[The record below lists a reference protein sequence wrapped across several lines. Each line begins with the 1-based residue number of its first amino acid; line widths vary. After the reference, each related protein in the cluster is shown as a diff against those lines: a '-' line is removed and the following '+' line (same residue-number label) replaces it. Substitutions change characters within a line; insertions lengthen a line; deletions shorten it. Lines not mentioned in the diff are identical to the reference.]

1 MAARSSGLTAA
12 LVSVTRPFTLTPVG
26 RTTLFPS
33 TTGVIV
39 TASIT
44 WSTFD
49 ASLDTGVLSRT
60 ISSVPAGRV
69 VCAIAT
75 HNHKKTGKS
84 LRIQRYNAGVT
95 PRLLVPLA
103 LMAASLACN
112 RAPDSKEAVRE
123 GVIEHLNK
131 NTGLDL
137 KSMDVAVDNVTF
149 EGNRATA
156 SVSFKPKSS
165 PDAGMSMNYSLERSG
180 KKWVVQK
187 TAGGHGG
194 GSAMPSP
201 GSGALPP
208 GHPPAGQDGGTQS
221 KAPRELPP
229 GHPPVAPQTEAPK
242 K

>member
-1 MAARSSGLTAA
+1 L
-12 LVSVTRPFTLTPVG
+12 L
-26 RTTLFPS
+26 PS

-39 TASIT
+39 TASMT

-49 ASLDTGVLSRT
+49 ELLDTGVLSRT
-60 ISSVPAGRV
+60 ISSVPAGSV
-69 VCAIAT
+69 VCANAT
-75 HNHKKTGKS
+75 LDHNRKTGKS

-95 PRLLVPLA
+95 PRLLMPLV

-112 RAPDSKEAVRE
+112 RAPENKEAVRE

-165 PDAGMSMNYSLERSG
+165 PEAGMSMNYSLERSG
-180 KKWVVQK
+180 KKWIVQK
-187 TAGGHGG
+187 TAGGHGR

-221 KAPRELPP
+221 KAPTDLPP

>member
-1 MAARSSGLTAA
+1 MP
-12 LVSVTRPFTLTPVG
+12 LV
-26 RTTLFPS
+26 
-33 TTGVIV
+33 
-39 TASIT
+39 
-44 WSTFD
+44 
-49 ASLDTGVLSRT
+49 
-60 ISSVPAGRV
+60 
-69 VCAIAT
+69 
-75 HNHKKTGKS
+75 
-84 LRIQRYNAGVT
+84 
-95 PRLLVPLA
+95 

-112 RAPDSKEAVRE
+112 RAPESKEAVRE

-137 KSMDVAVDNVTF
+137 KSMDVVIDNVTF

-165 PDAGMSMNYSLERSG
+165 PAAGMSMNYSLERNG

-194 GSAMPSP
+194 GSATPP
-201 GSGALPP
+201 PDPGALPP
-208 GHPPAGQDGGTQS
+208 GHPPTGQGGGTQS
-221 KAPRELPP
+221 KGSADLPP